1 MDADKVGSGIV
12 EISRKARFADTTP
25 KEWAGRLKSLI
36 EAQPEVQGSVT
47 ISDVRPVAE
56 AAGGSNGTLLFRAS
70 YKTASQSL
78 DRAFVLRFLPV
89 SGLFHHYDVREQFEL
104 QRALAAT
111 PVPVAEQ
118 VWLDDQGKYLVR
130 PGYVM
135 AQIEGAS
142 TPMTWM
148 TSGILYDAS
157 PDQRRKMSSGYV
169 EALAKIHNVDW
180 KAKGLA
186 WLEKRA
192 KGTRPIE
199 REANWYWDALIWSKD
214 DGYISKL
221 GPVRDWIIAN
231 EPVDMEVVLCHGDAN
246 FGNYLYKD
254 YKVTAVLDWEMSFL
268 GTRECDV
275 AFLKVGDSI
284 LLDGVP
290 WPEGVLTYAEMRAAY
305 EKQTGYK
312 LRNMEFFE
320 LFAAFRLAV
329 INVLAMKHFP
339 AEVLELY
346 GPVLRRGPEICLER
360 ARVLGAPVP

>member
-1 MDADKVGSGIV
+1 MDADKVGSAIV

-36 EAQPEVQGSVT
+36 EAQPEVKGSVT
-47 ISDVRPVAE
+47 VSDVRPVAE

-70 YKTASQSL
+70 YKTAFESL
-78 DRAFVLRFLPV
+78 DRALVLRFLPV

-130 PGYVM
+130 PGYIM
-135 AQIEGAS
+135 AQIEGSS

-148 TSGILYDAS
+148 TSGILHDAS
-157 PDQRRKMSSGYV
+157 PGQRRIMSSGYV
-169 EALAKIHNVDW
+169 AALAQIHNVDW
-180 KAKGLA
+180 KAQGLA

-192 KGTRPIE
+192 KGIRPIE
-199 REANWYWDALIWSKD
+199 RETNWYWDALIWSKD
-214 DGYISKL
+214 DGYISML
-221 GPVRDWIIAN
+221 EPVRDWIIAN
-231 EPVDMEVVLCHGDAN
+231 EPVDIEVVLCHGDAN
-246 FGNYLYKD
+246 FGNYLYKEH
-254 YKVTAVLDWEMSFL
+254 KITAVLDWEMSFL
-268 GTRECDV
+268 GTRECDL

-290 WPEGVLTYAEMRAAY
+290 WPEGALTYAEMRSAY
-305 EKQTGYK
+305 EQQTGYK

-360 ARVLGAPVP
+360 ARILGAFVP